1 MPISIT
7 TREDINNSAFTRP
20 AAKAG
25 SLTLRPISLGSLELL
40 RQIGNALATGEAS
53 PDSLDLHT
61 ISQFVWVHAAPLEE
75 VVDTIY
81 NAPGQVGK
89 AVALFCM
96 DVSPSSLQQLTAALS
111 SDCSAIQA
119 AGAIPTAPDDD
130 DSPNAQPRR

>member
-81 NAPGQVGK
+81 NEPASVGK
-89 AVALFCM
+89 AVALFCL
-96 DVSPSSLQQLTAALS
+96 DVAPAELQQIAAALTA
-111 SDCSAIQA
+111 DCSAIQA

-130 DSPNAQPRR
+130 DSPNAQTRR